1 MAERFDSEDS
11 KVTLASAKSVAE
23 SLIPWELI
31 TPNNW
36 GGRGNSR
43 PNVPNERGFGATPQV
58 QIEVPQM
65 YIPGFI
71 PQPGQAG
78 RDFGPGYLPP
88 SGGDFRP
95 GAPEDPREVQ
105 KAARQGEQLYNQG
118 RPERAVPYL
127 KYAAKNGDTTAQI
140 KLGYMYEK
148 GIGVDQDW
156 EEAAAYYYDAAKL
169 GEPQAM
175 KNLGQMYEYGMGVPE
190 NWNDAARWYEEGARR
205 GNVQAQAALARA
217 YQFGIGVV
225 QDRDQAI
232 FWNNQAASN
241 GDPEAAQWAR
251 KLSFRTNFIG
261 FRSDQEQDMVI
272 GNRLPVG
279 GAFIGGDP
287 EVRFNNSQERIAW
300 LQNFAANARQDQSRS
315 SSPTF
320 QPYPGYYGPGT
331 GRNRE

>member
-1 MAERFDSEDS
+1 MAERFDRDDNQ
-11 KVTLASAKSVAE
+11 VTLASAKNVAE

-31 TPNNW
+31 TPGNW
-36 GGRGNSR
+36 GNAGRGNNR
-43 PNVPNERGFGATPQV
+43 QYDRGMGASPQV
-58 QIEVPQM
+58 QIEVPGV

-71 PQPGQAG
+71 QPGQPG
-78 RDFGPGYLPP
+78 RDVGPGYVPQP
-88 SGGDFRP
+88 SGDFRP
-95 GAPEDPREVQ
+95 NQYDPREVA
-105 KAARQGEQLYNQG
+105 KALRQGEQLYNQG
-118 RPERAVPYL
+118 QPDKALRYL
-127 KYAAKNGDTTAQI
+127 EYAAKAGDTSAQL

-175 KNLGQMYEYGMGVPE
+175 KNLGQLYEYGMGVQE
-190 NWNDAARWYEEGARR
+190 NWNDAAYWYEKGARL

-217 YQFGIGVV
+217 YQFGVGVE
-225 QDRDQAI
+225 QNRDRAI
-232 FWNNQAASN
+232 YWNNVAASN
-241 GDPEAAQWAR
+241 GDAEAAQWAR

-261 FRSDQEQDMVI
+261 FRSDQEQDMVV

-279 GAFIGGDP
+279 AAFIGGDP
-287 EVRFNNSQERIAW
+287 EVKFNNSEERLAW
-300 LQNFAANARQDQSRS
+300 MRNFAATAQQEQSRS
-315 SSPTF
+315 TSPRF